1 MIKRLKFE
9 ADCELNFLIEEN
21 SDLRNISIEYLTDGN
36 YVTFTDE
43 PAILER
49 NPFYEGHVIPYNN
62 IF

>member
-9 ADCELNFLIEEN
+9 DDCELNFLIEEN

-43 PAILER
+43 SAILER
-49 NPFYEGHVIPYNN
+49 SPFYEGYVIPYNN